1 MRRRPSPAAIS
12 NAAREQLTEAVRLDD
27 THAGAHI
34 LLGFVLGQQG
44 DLPSARAHL
53 ERAVALQPDSAEAHY
68 NLGVALWYAG
78 AKEKALAELRQS
90 VTLDPAAGA
99 SHAFLGTAL
108 RETGDLPGAR
118 VSLQRAIA
126 LMPPTAAIYVDLA
139 ITFLRAGE
147 LDKAIGQF
155 VAGLN
160 LPPPALP
167 TPDWDGA
174 IAALRTA
181 LAADPKRAEAH
192 NVLGLLLGRK
202 GAKQRRRG
210 RRLSRGHTAA
220 AGFRRSPQQ
229 SRTRPDPGG

>member
-1 MRRRPSPAAIS
+1 M
-12 NAAREQLTEAVRLDD
+12 RLDD
-27 THAGAHI
+27 KHAGAHI

-44 DLPSARAHL
+44 DLSSARAHL
-53 ERAVALQPDSAEAHY
+53 ERAVAIQPDSAEAHY

-126 LMPPTAAIYVDLA
+126 LMPPTAATYIDLG

-147 LDKAIGQF
+147 LDKALGQL

-174 IAALRTA
+174 IAGLRRA
-181 LAADPKRAEAH
+181 LAANPNRAEAH
-192 NVLGLLLGRK
+192 NVLGLSARPQGRE
-202 GAKQRRRG
+202 QRRGDRG
-210 RRLSRGHTAA
+210 FSRGHTAA

-229 SRTRPDPGG
+229 PRSRAHPGG